1 VIVGDAKVIAKT
13 LPISLAVQGF
23 PDIVVSPLLVIVCG
37 DWIND
42 ASCLI

>member
-1 VIVGDAKVIAKT
+1 MVVSDAKVIAET

-23 PDIVVSPLLVIVCG
+23 PDIVVSPLLVIDCG

-42 ASCLI
+42 APCLI